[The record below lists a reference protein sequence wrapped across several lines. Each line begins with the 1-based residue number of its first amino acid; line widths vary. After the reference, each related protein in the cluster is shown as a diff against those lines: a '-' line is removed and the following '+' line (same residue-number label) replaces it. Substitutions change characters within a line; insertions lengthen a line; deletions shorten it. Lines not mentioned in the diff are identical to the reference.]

1 MTGSSFSKRRPSAMK
16 ALSICGR
23 MAGVVRAF
31 QLVRNLRLPAG
42 RLSRPGAARAV
53 ALALVCLPASTICC
67 SPRTDSEPESPGATV
82 STGRLSSGMGV
93 VLLQNRGAPMIC
105 SSVIVKAGVMYE
117 TPEMNGAS
125 HMLEHLLFNG
135 TTSRTQE
142 ELYDEVDFYGGYN
155 NATTR
160 VDHTLFQMLMPSE
173 HVEHG
178 LDVQADMLFNSTLP
192 PEKLEKERGIVMEEI
207 GKDEDD
213 PGYAARSFFD
223 RIFYGDS
230 PRGMPALGTRETVS
244 EMSGEAIEAY
254 YRRHYR
260 PDNMVALVMGDFDG
274 AGMMG
279 LLERYFGAGA
289 AGPAPGETDPSGGEP
304 DEATPSPGRS
314 GSSDRPS
321 PLPRERPWDPYEIY
335 TTPLDAERNHF
346 YIAWPVPGRRGYDD
360 PGEHRAGGAD
370 ADEPSSAA
378 EDAGGAT
385 GGQRQAPGGHEANH
399 TADDHV
405 AAFTLLEW
413 LLNYGPS
420 SGLDKV
426 LKAEDRS
433 IAHHVGAS
441 YAPYARDGLFQI
453 WAQSDQDVATADFV
467 ASAIE
472 ALARIAGPGPDAEE
486 LRGAY
491 VSTITEE
498 IYNGERIHHY
508 SMLKAP
514 ALAAMS
520 PEEFVDEL
528 ERGSST
534 SRARIM
540 EAARSL
546 LLEVPFVVIAAGP
559 GLREGVGRYPFS
571 PPTLEGAPDSDRA
584 EPPTLSPSSAGIPL
598 ASSRETVRKEIPGGP
613 VAIVRQNP
621 DSRVFAVHVLVRHRS
636 HMEPPD
642 KNGIADMLHRLL
654 PAGTTDK
661 DREELE
667 RELNA
672 IGARLKVTDNPYI
685 PFDDY
690 YFVPEYSY
698 LRLDTIDLFYREG
711 LGLLAEMIKRPR
723 LEEEDIERVRAEMLA
738 ALGKAMASTSSMAKR
753 LYRETLFAGTPLASP
768 PEGLPRTISSITRED
783 LEAFHAD
790 YMDPSNLIVS
800 VVSNVDASA
809 VVEELESTLSG
820 SSASRPSYEYKMP
833 PTEPR
838 LVTENM
844 GKGQSYIYVGFTFEA
859 DHEDEA
865 ALAVMARILSDRM
878 AFEIRER
885 QGLAYRVGASL
896 HLRPQGAWLSA
907 SMGTRPANIEVA
919 KTAMLEVFHDMGE
932 AEISE
937 DDVERTRNSMLGR
950 HLMRTIFSMGRAYH
964 EGLGEFFGGD
974 RQGDGLLKRA
984 EGVTPAEVK
993 RVASKYLS
1001 HDDFLVV
1008 VVE

>member
-1 MTGSSFSKRRPSAMK
+1 MK
-16 ALSICGR
+16 ALSIFGR
-23 MAGVVRAF
+23 IAGSAKALPSVRS
-31 QLVRNLRLPAG
+31 LKLPA
-42 RLSRPGAARAV
+42 AAVRTFTLLLVCSA
-53 ALALVCLPASTICC
+53 ALALYC
-67 SPRTDSEPESPGATV
+67 SPRPDSEPHSPGPAV
-82 STGRLSSGMGV
+82 STAGLSSGMDV
-93 VLLQNRGAPMIC
+93 VLLRNRGAPMIC
-105 SSVIVKAGVMYE
+105 SSVVVKAGVMYE
-117 TPEMNGAS
+117 TPEMNGVS

-160 VDHTLFQMLMPSE
+160 TDHTLFQMLMPSE
-173 HVEHG
+173 HIEHG
-178 LDVQADMLFNSTLP
+178 LDIQADMLFNSTLP
-192 PEKLEKERGIVMEEI
+192 PEKLEKERGIVIEEI

-213 PGYAARSFFD
+213 PGYAAGNFFD
-223 RIFYGDS
+223 RVFYGDS

-244 EMSGEAIEAY
+244 EMSRGAIDAY

-274 AGMMG
+274 AEMMG
-279 LLERYFGAGA
+279 LLERYFGAEA
-289 AGPAPGETDPSGGEP
+289 AGVAPAQTDRGGGEP
-304 DEATPSPGRS
+304 DETTSSPGRF
-314 GSSDRPS
+314 GSPDEPGLSPS
-321 PLPRERPWDPYEIY
+321 ERPWDPYEIY
-335 TTPLDAERNHF
+335 TIPLDAERNYF
-346 YIAWPVPGRRGYDD
+346 YIAWPLPGRRGYDD
-360 PGEHRAGGAD
+360 LGEARTGGAVG
-370 ADEPSSAA
+370 DEPPAAA
-378 EDAGGAT
+378 EDAGGAPVT
-385 GGQRQAPGGHEANH
+385 DAEATESGRRPAPDDEETHH
-399 TADDHV
+399 TADDRV

-413 LLNYGPS
+413 LLNSGPS
-420 SGLDKV
+420 SDLDKV
-426 LKAEDRS
+426 LKAEGRS

-441 YAPYARDGLFQI
+441 YTPYSRDGLFQI
-453 WAQSDQDVATADFV
+453 WAQSDPDVATADFV

-472 ALARIAGPGPDAEE
+472 AIARIAGPGPDAEE
-486 LRGAY
+486 LRGAH

-498 IYNGERIHHY
+498 IYNSERIHHY

-520 PEEFVDEL
+520 PEELVDEL
-528 ERGSST
+528 KRGSPA

-546 LLEVPFVVIAAGP
+546 LLEVPFVVCAAGP
-559 GLREGVGRYPFS
+559 GLKEGVRRYPYS
-571 PPTLEGAPDSDRA
+571 PPTLEGPGDSAPA
-584 EPPTLSPSSAGIPL
+584 EPPTLDPASAGIPL
-598 ASSRETVRKEIPGGP
+598 ASSRRTVREEIPGGP
-613 VAIVRQNP
+613 VAIVRHNP

-636 HMEPPD
+636 RMEPPG
-642 KNGIADMLHRLL
+642 KAGIADMLHRLL

-661 DREELE
+661 NREELE

-698 LRLDTIDLFYREG
+698 LRLETIDLFYREG
-711 LGLLAEMIKRPR
+711 LGLLAEMMNSPR
-723 LEEEDIERVRAEMLA
+723 LEEDDIERVRAEMLA
-738 ALGKAMASTSSMAKR
+738 AVGKASESTSSKAKR
-753 LYRETLFAGTPLASP
+753 IYHENLFAGTALASP
-768 PEGLPRTISSITRED
+768 PEGYQRTISSITRED
-783 LEAFHAD
+783 LDAFHAE

-800 VVSNVDASA
+800 IVSNVDASA
-809 VVEELESTLSG
+809 VVEDLRGILSG
-820 SSASRPSYEYKMP
+820 SSASQPSYEYKMP

-838 LVTENM
+838 VVTDSME
-844 GKGQSYIYVGFTFEA
+844 KGQSYIYVGFTFEP

-907 SMGTRPANIEVA
+907 SMGTRPANVEVA
-919 KTAMLEVFHDMGE
+919 KTAMLEAFHDMAE

-964 EGLGEFFGGD
+964 EGLGEFFGEN
-974 RQGDGLLKRA
+974 RQGDGLLRRA
-984 EGVTPAEVK
+984 EGVTPADVK
-993 RVASKYLS
+993 RVALKYLS